1 MRTRQNKRPAGG
13 AVWRAALLA
22 VMIAAPIHAADEA
35 AAAVEAK
42 LRDALRGTMLKLRD
56 AQGQVAAAQ
65 AAQIAAEDKIKEL
78 TAKTESLAKDLI
90 SERSTS
96 SNLIAELKT
105 KLDERGTVIAGL
117 EAMLQKWKRSYS
129 EVTAFASKKESE
141 RAKLEA
147 KALMLERK
155 AASQQVKN
163 LEMYQA
169 GIETL
174 KRYEKF
180 GLGDAILAR
189 EPFVGTTKVK
199 FQNLIQDFGDKLADA
214 RIKPGDADP
223 PATTPPTQDA
233 KPPTSK
239 SKG

>member
-1 MRTRQNKRPAGG
+1 MRARQNKNVGIA
-13 AVWRAALLA
+13 WRAALLA
-22 VMIAAPIHAADEA
+22 VMLAAPLHAADE

-42 LRDALRGTMLKLRD
+42 LRDALRGTMIKLRD

-65 AAQIAAEDKIKEL
+65 AAQIAAEEKIKEL
-78 TAKTESLAKDLI
+78 AAKNESLTKDLVA
-90 SERSTS
+90 ERSTS
-96 SNLIAELKT
+96 ANTIAELKT
-105 KLDERGTVIAGL
+105 KLDERGTVITGL

-129 EVTAFASKKESE
+129 ELTAFASKKESE

-147 KALMLERK
+147 KALKLERQ

-180 GLGDAILAR
+180 GLGDALLAR

-199 FQNLIQDFGDKLADA
+199 FQNLIQDFDDKLSDA
-214 RIKPGDADP
+214 RIKPEDADP
-223 PATTPPTQDA
+223 PPQTQPTQE
-233 KPPTSK
+233 KK
-239 SKG
+239 

>member
-1 MRTRQNKRPAGG
+1 MRTRQNKNVAGG
-13 AVWRAALLA
+13 IAWRAALLA
-22 VMIAAPIHAADEA
+22 MMLAAPLHAADE

-65 AAQIAAEDKIKEL
+65 AAQIAAEGKIKEL
-78 TAKTESLAKDLI
+78 TAKNESLTKDLVA
-90 SERSTS
+90 ERSTS
-96 SNLIAELKT
+96 ANTIAELKT
-105 KLDERGTVIAGL
+105 KLDERGTVITGL
-117 EAMLQKWKRSYS
+117 EAMLQKWKKSYS
-129 EVTAFASKKESE
+129 ELTAFASKKEAE

-147 KALMLERK
+147 KALKLERQT
-155 AASQQVKN
+155 ASQQVKN

-199 FQNLIQDFGDKLADA
+199 FQNLIQDFADKLSDA
-214 RIKPGDADP
+214 RIKPEGTD
-223 PATTPPTQDA
+223 PPTQDQPPQDP
-233 KPPTSK
+233 KPPASK